1 MNDRADDISR
11 SEPVRVLLTAGDPNG
26 VGPEILLTALADLHP
41 FEGWTAEIVGNLDSI
56 QSAAGELGNPDVS
69 VSGSDLLVFG
79 TSVPV
84 IDIGGTFSRN
94 AGMLDAAA
102 GRISALCVIRAVRQV
117 LAHEADAIVTMPI
130 SKEAWELGGYDWPGH
145 TELISSMCGDSE
157 GLMILMCRAIR
168 VALLTGHIPLSAV
181 SGAIDQKRIVEKIR
195 TFAASLRGDFGVQTP
210 RIALLGLNPHAGDG
224 GVLGSEEKNTY
235 REAVR
240 ILHED
245 RIHVDGPFPA
255 DAFFARRRF
264 RDYDGVMASYHDQ
277 GLIAMK
283 LLTDGDGVN
292 FTAGLSL
299 VRTSPDHGTAFDI
312 AGMGR
317 ASAESAVS
325 AITTALEVVRNRR
338 MSSSA
343 GPIDA

>member
-1 MNDRADDISR
+1 MIDGTHDITR
-11 SEPVRVLLTAGDPNG
+11 TGRTRLLLTTGDPNG
-26 VGPEILLTALADLHP
+26 VGPEILIQALVELHP
-41 FEGWTAEIVGNLDSI
+41 FEGWTAEIVGNLNSI
-56 QSAAGELGNPDVS
+56 RSAARELGNRDVS
-69 VSGSDLLVFG
+69 VSGSGLLAFG
-79 TSVPV
+79 TGVPV

-102 GRISALCVIRAVRQV
+102 GRISARSVIRAVREV
-117 LAHEADAIVTMPI
+117 LAQRADAIVTMPI

-157 GLMILMCRAIR
+157 GLMILMCRAMR
-168 VALLTGHIPLSAV
+168 VALLTGHIPLSSV
-181 SGAIDQKRIVEKIR
+181 SAAIDQKRIVEKIR
-195 TFAASLRGDFGVQTP
+195 TFSMSLREDFGIGNP

-224 GVLGSEEKNTY
+224 GVLGSEEKGTY

-240 ILHED
+240 ILLEN

-255 DAFFARRRF
+255 DAFFARRRY
-264 RDYDGVMASYHDQ
+264 RDYDGIMASYHDQ
-277 GLIAMK
+277 GLIPMK
-283 LLTDGDGVN
+283 LLAEGDGVN
-292 FTAGLSL
+292 FTAGLPL

-325 AITTALEVVRNRR
+325 AIRTALDVVRNRR
-338 MSSSA
+338 NPATAASVVA
-343 GPIDA
+343 

>member
-1 MNDRADDISR
+1 MIDRTDDISR
-11 SEPVRVLLTAGDPNG
+11 DGPIRVLLTAGDPNG
-26 VGPEILLTALADLHP
+26 VGPEILIQALAELHP
-41 FEGWTAEIVGNLDSI
+41 FEGWRPEIVGNVEAI
-56 QSAAGELGNPDVS
+56 QTAASELGNPDIS
-69 VSGSDLLVFG
+69 VSAGELRVFG
-79 TSVPV
+79 TSVG
-84 IDIGGTFSRN
+84 IGDIGGTFSRN

-102 GRISALCVIRAVRQV
+102 GRISARCVIRAVRQV
-117 LAHEADAIVTMPI
+117 LEGDADAIVTMPI

-181 SGAIDQKRIVEKIR
+181 SGAIDQKRIVEKVR
-195 TFAASLRGDFGVQTP
+195 TFGVSLREDFGIPTP

-224 GVLGSEEKNTY
+224 GVLGTEEKSTY

-245 RIHVDGPFPA
+245 RIHIDGPFPA
-255 DAFFARRRF
+255 DAFFARRRYG
-264 RDYDGVMASYHDQ
+264 DYDGVMASYHDQ
-277 GLIAMK
+277 GLIPMK
-283 LLTDGDGVN
+283 LLAEGDGVN
-292 FTAGLSL
+292 FTAGLPL

-325 AITTALEVVRNRR
+325 AVKTALEVVRNRR
-338 MSSSA
+338 MSTSA